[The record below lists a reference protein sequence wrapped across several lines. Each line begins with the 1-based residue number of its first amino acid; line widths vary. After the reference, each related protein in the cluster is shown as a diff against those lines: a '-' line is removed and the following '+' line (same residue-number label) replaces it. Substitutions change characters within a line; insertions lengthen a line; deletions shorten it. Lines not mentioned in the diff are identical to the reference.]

1 MSGYEEQSILKQ
13 RIWRMQILN
22 TRSHHALLLFSLLG
36 LVLLTFILYQRFSFV
51 DDNKLAGWTVIS
63 ITIIAI
69 SSALNN
75 HLNNREH
82 RVSPK
87 FFDLYLLSSAFVLG
101 GILAS
106 GQILFHPNVKPF
118 TTDGNMVESSINLF
132 GLVLLFS
139 HMLAL
144 ICYTDRYRLFCV
156 FVITSLSPLIFNEII
171 EDKHL
176 LLQPHNIMINV
187 YVIFM
192 LFCGYKMH
200 RMRTKSAWLVI
211 RNENLIDY
219 MESSKEQTEHIN
231 SQLEEEMRQRVYT
244 EEKLQES
251 NAHLEEKI
259 LDRTR
264 DLTETN
270 IQLQSSQQ
278 RLEMA
283 HSAGGIGT
291 WDWDIKK
298 REMHSTNFE
307 QILGYKND
315 EMDTFI
321 GDMSKVIHPEDYPTV
336 RKSITSHLLNHTDR
350 YEAEFRMRH
359 KYGYWVWVQ
368 DMGRVVQRN
377 SKSRFAERMVGVR
390 RNITAEKASDERQK
404 LASTVFQQAAEGI
417 VILDKNMTY
426 INVNPYFERMTGF
439 QKELLI
445 GKELFTSD
453 RTPNTASSAEQQSKN
468 KIVKNLHS
476 TGQYEGEIQ
485 IQHKNGDDIPVWL
498 HINPIFDHNHQ
509 KTHYIAIL
517 NDLTE
522 RKKNEQRLSYL
533 SNYDPLT
540 DLPNRHFFKEHMH
553 QIILKSLESNTTFA
567 LLRLNID
574 RFRLLN
580 DLLGTDG
587 ADILLKHVAQR
598 LSTYD
603 TRTSMIARIGS
614 DDFAIMVP
622 YPRENE
628 KDIEQY
634 CERLLEVF
642 NSPFDVRSQ
651 EITVT
656 ISIGVAL
663 CPKHGKQVDTL
674 SNSSENALQEAKRLG
689 GNAIRFSS
697 NQGGIQSLERVNLEN
712 ALRKAISNTEFV
724 VFYQPKLNAVSRRIE
739 GFEALVRWSHPT
751 KGIVAPVQFIGLAEE
766 MGIISALGEFV
777 LDQACSQIKKWR
789 DLGFKHISIAV
800 NVSAQQLQR
809 GNFLDTLD
817 RVLADHQIDPGL
829 LELEITETLLMV
841 DTDQVQAILQEIK
854 RRGVTIAL
862 DDFGTGYSSLS
873 YLGLYPIDVIK
884 IDRSFVIQ
892 MIGNEEQKA
901 IVRAILAMSKALKMK
916 VVAEGVETLEQA
928 QFLREEGC
936 ELLQGYLFSKPV
948 PAFEANKLLIN
959 SLGDNVMP
967 MQMQS

>member
-22 TRSHHALLLFSLLG
+22 TRSHQALLLFSLLS
-36 LVLLTFILYQRFSFV
+36 LVLLTFILYQRFSLV
-51 DDNKLAGWTVIS
+51 DGNKLASWAVIS
-63 ITIIAI
+63 ISVIAI

-75 HLNNREH
+75 HFNNREH
-82 RVSPK
+82 SVSLK
-87 FFDLYLLSSAFVLG
+87 FFDLFLLFSAFVLG
-101 GILAS
+101 GVLAS
-106 GQILFHPNVKPF
+106 GQLIFHLDIKAYAAS
-118 TTDGNMVESSINLF
+118 GNMVESSINLF
-132 GLVLLFS
+132 GMVLLFS

-144 ICYTDRYRLFCV
+144 ICYTDRYRLFCA
-156 FVITSLSPLIFNEII
+156 FVITSVSP
-171 EDKHL
+171 L
-176 LLQPHNIMINV
+176 LLQEFSEDVRLMFQPHSIMVNV
-187 YVIFM
+187 YVTFM
-192 LFCGYKMH
+192 LFCGYKMY

-219 MESSKEQTEHIN
+219 MESSKEQTEQVN
-231 SQLEEEMRQRVYT
+231 TQLEEEMRQRVYT

-251 NAHLEEKI
+251 NIHLEEKI
-259 LDRTR
+259 MERTR

-270 IQLQSSQQ
+270 LQLHSSQQ

-291 WDWDIKK
+291 WDWDITNRK
-298 REMHSTNFE
+298 MQSTNVE

-315 EMDTFI
+315 EMDTFL
-321 GDMSKVIHPEDYPTV
+321 GDMSKIVHPEDYPAV
-336 RKSITSHLLNHTDR
+336 RKAIAAHLLNHTDR

-377 SKSRFAERMVGVR
+377 PKTRFADRMVGVR

-445 GKELFTSD
+445 GKEIFTLD
-453 RTPNTASSAEQQSKN
+453 RAPTSREQQAKSL
-468 KIVKNLHS
+468 ITKNLHT
-476 TGQYEGEIQ
+476 TGHYEGEIQ
-485 IQHKNGDDIPVWL
+485 LQHKNGEDIPVWL
-498 HINPIFDHNHQ
+498 HINPIFDHNQQ

-522 RKKNEQRLSYL
+522 RKKSEQRLSYL
-533 SNYDPLT
+533 SNYDSLT
-540 DLPNRHFFKEHMH
+540 DLPNRHFFKDHMH

-598 LSTYD
+598 LSAYD
-603 TRTSMIARIGS
+603 TRTSMIARLGS
-614 DDFAIMVP
+614 DDFAIMLP
-622 YPRENE
+622 YPRDNE
-628 KDIEQY
+628 KDVEQY

-656 ISIGVAL
+656 ISMGVAL

-674 SNSSENALQEAKRLG
+674 SNSAENALQGAKRLG
-689 GNAIRFSS
+689 GNAIRFAS

-724 VFYQPKLNAVSRRIE
+724 VFYQPKLNAKSRRIE
-739 GFEALVRWSHPT
+739 GFEALVRWSHPS
-751 KGIVAPVQFIGLAEE
+751 KGIVGPVQFIGLAEE

-777 LDQACSQIKKWR
+777 LNQSCAQIKKWR
-789 DLGFKHISIAV
+789 DAGFHDVSIAV

-809 GNFLDTLD
+809 GNFIDTLD
-817 RVLADHQIDPGL
+817 RILATHQIDPSL
-829 LELEITETLLMV
+829 LELEITETLLMD
-841 DTDQVQAILQEIK
+841 DTDQVQAILHEIK

-884 IDRSFVIQ
+884 IDRSFVMQ

-901 IVRAILAMSKALKMK
+901 IVRAILAMSKSLKMK

-928 QFLREEGC
+928 QFLRDEGC

-967 MQMQS
+967 MKMQI

>member
-22 TRSHHALLLFSLLG
+22 TRSHQALLLFTLLSLI
-36 LVLLTFILYQRFSFV
+36 LLTFILYQHFSVV

-63 ITIIAI
+63 ISIIAI

-75 HLNNREH
+75 HFSNREH

-101 GILAS
+101 GVLAS
-106 GQILFHPNVKPF
+106 GQIVFHSNIKSLII
-118 TTDGNMVESSINLF
+118 GSNMIESSINLF
-132 GLVLLFS
+132 GMVLLFS

-144 ICYTDRYRLFCV
+144 VCYTDRFRLFCA
-156 FVITSLSPLIFNEII
+156 FVITSVSPLIFQEFTH
-171 EDKHL
+171 DRKL
-176 LLQPHNIMINV
+176 LLQPHSIMVNV
-187 YVIFM
+187 YVTFM

-200 RMRTKSAWLVI
+200 RMRTRSSWLVI

-219 MESSKEQTEHIN
+219 MESSKEQTEQVN
-231 SQLEEEMRQRVYT
+231 SQLEEEMKQRVYT

-251 NAHLEEKI
+251 NTHLEEKI
-259 LDRTR
+259 LERTR
-264 DLTETN
+264 DLTKTN
-270 IQLQSSQQ
+270 LQLQSSQQ

-291 WDWDIKK
+291 WDWDINTRK
-298 REMHSTNFE
+298 MHSTNVE

-315 EMDTFI
+315 EMDAFLN
-321 GDMSKVIHPEDYPTV
+321 DMSKVVHPEDYPAV
-336 RKSITSHLLNHTDR
+336 RKAIASHLLNHTDR

-368 DMGRVVQRN
+368 DMGRVVQRHPQT
-377 SKSRFAERMVGVR
+377 RFAERMVGVR

-445 GKELFTSD
+445 GKEIFTLD
-453 RTPNTASSAEQQSKN
+453 RSATSQEQ
-468 KIVKNLHS
+468 VAKNLIIRNLHKL
-476 TGQYEGEIQ
+476 GQYEGEIQ
-485 IQHKNGDDIPVWL
+485 LQHKNGDDIPVWL
-498 HINPIFDHNHQ
+498 HINPIFDHNQH

-522 RKKNEQRLSYL
+522 RKKSEQRLSYL
-533 SNYDPLT
+533 SNYDSLT
-540 DLPNRHFFKEHMH
+540 DLPNRHFFKDHMH
-553 QIILKSLESNTTFA
+553 QIILKCLESNTSFA

-598 LSTYD
+598 LSEND
-603 TRTSMIARIGS
+603 ARTSMIARLGS
-614 DDFAIMVP
+614 DDFAIMLT
-622 YPRENE
+622 YSRDNE
-628 KDIEQY
+628 TDVEQY
-634 CERLLEVF
+634 CGRLLEVF

-651 EITVT
+651 EITIT

-674 SNSSENALQEAKRLG
+674 SNAAENALQEAKRLG
-689 GNAIRFSS
+689 GNAIRFTS
-697 NQGGIQSLERVNLEN
+697 NQGGIRSLERVNLEN

-724 VFYQPKLNAVSRRIE
+724 VFYQPKLNAMTRRIE
-739 GFEALVRWSHPT
+739 GFEALVRWSHPS
-751 KGIVAPVQFIGLAEE
+751 KGIVAPFQFIGLAEE

-777 LDQACSQIKKWR
+777 LDQSCAQIKKWR
-789 DLGFKHISIAV
+789 DAGFKDISVAV

-809 GNFLDTLD
+809 GNFIDTLD
-817 RVLADHQIDPGL
+817 RVLKDHQIAPGM
-829 LELEITETLLMV
+829 LELEITETLLMD
-841 DTDQVQAILQEIK
+841 DTDQVKAILQEIK

-892 MIGNEEQKA
+892 MIGNEDQKA
-901 IVRAILAMSKALKMK
+901 IVRAILAMSKSLKMK
-916 VVAEGVETLEQA
+916 VVAEGVETPEQA
-928 QFLREEGC
+928 QFLSDEGC

-959 SLGDNVMP
+959 SLGEHVAP
-967 MQMQS
+967 RQMQI

>member
-22 TRSHHALLLFSLLG
+22 TRSHQALLLFSLLS
-36 LVLLTFILYQRFSFV
+36 LVLLTFILYQRFSLV

-63 ITIIAI
+63 ISIIAI

-75 HLNNREH
+75 HFNNREH

-87 FFDLYLLSSAFVLG
+87 FFDFYLLASAFVLG
-101 GILAS
+101 IVLAT
-106 GQILFHPNVKPF
+106 GQFVFHPNRAF
-118 TTDGNMVESSINLF
+118 ISNSNMVESSINLF
-132 GLVLLFS
+132 GLILLFS

-144 ICYTDRYRLFCV
+144 ICYTDRYRLFFV
-156 FVITSLSPLIFNEII
+156 FVLTSVSPILYQEALAGSSYFL
-171 EDKHL
+171 K
-176 LLQPHNIMINV
+176 PHSIMVNV
-187 YVIFM
+187 YVSFM

-231 SQLEEEMRQRVYT
+231 SQLEEEMRQRIYT

-251 NAHLEEKI
+251 NMHLEEKI
-259 LDRTR
+259 LERTR

-270 IQLQSSQQ
+270 LQLQSSQQ

-291 WDWDIKK
+291 WDWDITARK
-298 REMHSTNFE
+298 MHSTNIE

-315 EMDTFI
+315 EMDAFL
-321 GDMSKVIHPEDYPTV
+321 GDMSKVVHPEDYPTV
-336 RKSITSHLLNHTDR
+336 RKAIAAHLLNHTDR

-377 SKSRFAERMVGVR
+377 PKTRFAERMVGVR

-445 GKELFTSD
+445 GKEIFTSD
-453 RTPNTASSAEQQSKN
+453 RTPTALEQQSKS
-468 KIVKNLHS
+468 KIVKNLHT

-498 HINPIFDHNHQ
+498 HINPIFDHNQQ

-540 DLPNRHFFKEHMH
+540 DLPNRHFFKDYMH
-553 QIILKSLESNTTFA
+553 QTILKSLETSTTFA

-603 TRTSMIARIGS
+603 ARTSMIARLGS
-614 DDFAIMVP
+614 DDFAIIFS
-622 YPRENE
+622 YPRDNE
-628 KDIEQY
+628 KDVEQY

-674 SNSSENALQEAKRLG
+674 SNSAENALQEAKRLG
-689 GNAIRFSS
+689 GNAIRFAS
-697 NQGGIQSLERVNLEN
+697 NQGGIRSLERVNLEN

-724 VFYQPKLNAVSRRIE
+724 VFYQPKLNSMSRRIE
-739 GFEALVRWSHPT
+739 GFEALVRWSHPS

-777 LDQACSQIKKWR
+777 LDQSCAQIKKWR
-789 DLGFKHISIAV
+789 DAGFEDISIAV

-809 GNFLDTLD
+809 GNFIDTLD
-817 RVLADHQIDPGL
+817 RILADHQIDPRL
-829 LELEITETLLMV
+829 LELEITETLLMD

-884 IDRSFVIQ
+884 IDRSFVMQ

-901 IVRAILAMSKALKMK
+901 IVRAILAMSKSLKMK
-916 VVAEGVETLEQA
+916 VVAEGVETFEQA
-928 QFLREEGC
+928 QFLRDEGC

-948 PAFEANKLLIN
+948 PAFEANKLLIT
-959 SLGDNVMP
+959 SLGDTATQR
-967 MQMQS
+967 QMQI